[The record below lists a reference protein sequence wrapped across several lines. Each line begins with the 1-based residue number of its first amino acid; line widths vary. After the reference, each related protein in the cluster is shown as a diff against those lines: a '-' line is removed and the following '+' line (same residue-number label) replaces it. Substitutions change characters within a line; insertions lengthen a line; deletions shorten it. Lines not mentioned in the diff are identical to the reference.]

1 MNNIECTFKLVYTCN
16 VFTKVIDTSMS
27 PYDLKNHI
35 TSNVNN
41 QMGLIHFKIIIAG
54 TELGENNIPLDCS
67 IRNVNILSLVGKIYN
82 NHIAFYIK
90 QIDNNEINIDNYN
103 IDYIDNY
110 NIDYIINNRNINNEI
125 QNSELDSSNNHS
137 ELDHDNNDCPICY
150 TTFTSLQTIRFG
162 CNHTFCRSCTANW
175 FRTGV
180 ISCPLCRS

>member
-16 VFTKVIDTSMS
+16 VFTKMIDTSMS

-54 TELGENNIPLDCS
+54 TELGENNIHLDCT
-67 IRNVNILSLVGKIYN
+67 IRNVNILSLVGNIYN

-90 QIDNNEINIDNYN
+90 QIDND
-103 IDYIDNY
+103 
-110 NIDYIINNRNINNEI
+110 RNINNEI
-125 QNSELDSSNNHS
+125 QNSELDDINDHNA
-137 ELDHDNNDCPICY
+137 LDHDGNDCPICY